1 MSVDCQYNR
10 KSSASRK
17 PRRFNRHLESV
28 AGGDPGTVL
37 KQGAGPFPSSLCL
50 ALPLFSEASVLG
62 QQLQEVSP
70 RFTLAPLVP
79 GTAAVGQNINHSLPL
94 TVAPPPD
101 STILRD
107 TTILTTPPAFPKA
120 PQLLSRTEL
129 HPPTS
134 PISSAE
140 GTAPQTLLAH
150 V

>member
-1 MSVDCQYNR
+1 MSVDCQYNC

-37 KQGAGPFPSSLCL
+37 KQRAGPFPSSLCL

-101 STILRD
+101 STILS
-107 TTILTTPPAFPKA
+107 TIPHHPDNSTCISKGTSTPVQNRAAPAN
-120 PQLLSRTEL
+120 
-129 HPPTS
+129 
-134 PISSAE
+134 
-140 GTAPQTLLAH
+140 
-150 V
+150 